1 MRNLP
6 ICEICGEE
14 VDEVRQCRICGV
26 MFCRNCGD
34 FERDICQDCL
44 MAGEGGFE
52 GYEEDEEMDE
62 FEEAW
67 YGDEEE
73 EDW

>member
-1 MRNLP
+1 
-6 ICEICGEE
+6 
-14 VDEVRQCRICGV
+14 
-26 MFCRNCGD
+26 
-34 FERDICQDCL
+34 

-67 YGDEEE
+67 YSDEEE